1 MGLTKL
7 LSETLNLAEGATDAQ
22 LVAKVQTLS
31 ETAAKAEALSEALS
45 SVTEDRDTIKVELDG
60 LREKETER
68 LLDRAC
74 EDGRIAQS
82 ERDRYLRI
90 LTTLGEDEVNYAYPK
105 GRIPTAAIGIAGDD
119 AERGAGCTVA
129 QEVSALAEKLAA
141 ENGLDDVSAYG
152 QAMQMVLSDPTKS
165 AAYEAES
172 LN

>member
-1 MGLTKL
+1 
-7 LSETLNLAEGATDAQ
+7 
-22 LVAKVQTLS
+22 
-31 ETAAKAEALSEALS
+31 
-45 SVTEDRDTIKVELDG
+45 VELDG

-105 GRIPTAAIGIAGDD
+105 DRIPTSAVGIAGDD
-119 AERGAGCTVA
+119 AERGTVGTVA